1 MSMQDIL
8 KAAMERALQKPQPT
22 STNDVAVLEPEP
34 LSPPPEVIHSATTHQ
49 PGNTGQFCA
58 HAAPTIKTLADKAM
72 LVKLTR
78 RMFSPYAYDE
88 QATSIVAQQTGI
100 NAGRFNKHLFKRPDS
115 LVRKVNSKF
124 TEAYTYHKQHTL
136 PWENGV
142 DLLRADLYLEYTAQM
157 RQRIDACNQAVAE
170 LEAVWDI
177 EVQNDMSHLGPLAK
191 LDDYPSNIGRYYS
204 IDVRFRPVPTVGD
217 FRVGISEEDRASL
230 EKDIHDA
237 EQNAARHVI
246 ESLLEPMNAAVK
258 RLTEYKG
265 DKGQRFHDSTILNM
279 LEVADRMA
287 LVNISDD
294 PIIADKINALRSLVS
309 TYANN
314 VDVLK
319 QSATVRATAQK
330 QINDLMQDMA
340 GLV

>member
-8 KAAMERALQKPQPT
+8 AQAIARATQQPAIDT
-22 STNDVAVLEPEP
+22 TDHDVAVIDEP
-34 LSPPPEVIHSATTHQ
+34 TTHQ
-49 PGNTGQFCA
+49 PPQPQTVYTP
-58 HAAPTIKTLADKAM
+58 HTTPTIKTLADKAM

-88 QATSIVAQQTGI
+88 QATAIVSQQTGI
-100 NAGRFNKHLFKRPDS
+100 NAGRFNKHLFKRSDS
-115 LVRKVNSKF
+115 LVRRVNSKF
-124 TEAYTYHKQHTL
+124 SEAYTYHKQHTL

-142 DLLRADLYLEYTAQM
+142 DLLRADLYLTYTAEM
-157 RQRIDACNQAVAE
+157 RQRIDACNSAVAE

-177 EVQNDMSHLGPLAK
+177 EVQNDMQHLGQLAK
-191 LDDYPSNIGRYYS
+191 LDDYPKDISRYYS

-217 FRVGISEEDRASL
+217 FRVGISDEDRASL
-230 EKDIHDA
+230 DRDIRDA
-237 EQNAARHVI
+237 ERNAARHVI
-246 ESLLEPMNAAVK
+246 ESMLEPMNAAVK

-265 DKGQRFHDSTILNM
+265 DKGQRFHDSTIVNM

-294 PIIADKINALRSLVS
+294 PIVTDKINALRSLVS

-314 VDVLK
+314 VDMLK
-319 QSATVRATAQK
+319 KSQTVRDKAHL
-330 QINDLMQDMA
+330 QITTLMQDMA